1 MRETNNITPAVGRVI
16 TFKVLVIRKIGST
29 CIPEVYLLIT
39 LVFVNILEMYFC
51 APYHPRAAGKMPK
64 L

>member
-1 MRETNNITPAVGRVI
+1 VI